1 MSFFGFRQASG
12 RFSGAG
18 SNGLAKV
25 VGGEGGI
32 RTLGTFRYTRFPVVH
47 LRPLGHLSR
56 DLRCAGTIRALYS
69 GESKA
74 PAQQADYCLGTAW
87 ALAERGGFEPPV
99 ACATLD
105 FESSTFDHSD
115 TSPGVTA
122 IRANLARAKSTSVNS
137 PARIDQWSRPIE
149 LAIEPATGS
158 MPAAAC
164 TRCFKRRRRRGTPAL
179 AAEAD

>member
-1 MSFFGFRQASG
+1 VPPVEAWASSHEGVRLLFSGVSGRLSTGFRG
-12 RFSGAG
+12 DGP
-18 SNGLAKV
+18 NGLAKV

-56 DLRCAGTIRALYS
+56 DRKRAGNHRRFGRNS
-69 GESKA
+69 GRTPDCSESES
-74 PAQQADYCLGTAW
+74 PARVPEHWVEQWSGTGR

-122 IRANLARAKSTSVNS
+122 IRANRACARSLDRADAGGCMHAPAST
-137 PARIDQWSRPIE
+137 
-149 LAIEPATGS
+149 T
-158 MPAAAC
+158 AAC
-164 TRCFKRRRRRGTPAL
+164 A
-179 AAEAD
+179 